1 MLDSTDNDNH
11 PTGHGLA
18 TQDHADTPVKFDF
31 KRRTSDRQA
40 SAGPP
45 TATAVAVRAAAELGP
60 VQPIDWESLTGL
72 TTDEDHREY
81 QTDSDLQSLIVELAN
96 QAATPEELER
106 EAHRQ
111 NEEMAAVA
119 AALLAAS
126 SASAATAAAPTPVAT
141 PTPASPAAA
150 QAAPVPPPPVLAPP
164 AAVVPAPPAAA
175 PLPPAAAAPAAS
187 GRPASLADVLDSE
200 DVDIIDPLPSL
211 PLIVE
216 QTIPSLENPELA
228 VNAAL
233 VIGGTESVP
242 VTTSALS
249 PHEPAPT
256 PASRPVSAPV
266 MVTSPP
272 HATVM
277 ASPLPSLQLAK
288 IERRPD
294 AARPTKPVDFH
305 ALLGQ
310 SGLAPAT
317 VTKRKKRHP
326 IRFLFKLAVVLGL
339 LGAGAFYGKK
349 YVLDKRWDA
358 EVKPLAE
365 AVANERELVWKRSVV
380 VTALPIGEYAPK
392 LVASVFGTGSSTG
405 TGSGTADLAAQWR
418 SLGLLEGDADL
429 DAVGAYAAAFRP
441 VFYDHTDGTIY
452 ELSDINVEVREF
464 YLDDALAHALLDQH
478 TTWGDKLDTLGPSQR
493 LGLRAL
499 VDGDA
504 RAVALAVVNPSES
517 QLASM
522 NAAMQDL
529 ADDQASGLTR
539 SFPVDIIIGAGEPA
553 SRVFEFD
560 EYAEMASRTE
570 LITDGVASDAAVLE
584 AIRGIGDS
592 PVATG
597 AGDEMY
603 GLSLWY
609 YVLAGR
615 LDDAEAWNAAAVW
628 NGDETVFDSSST
640 GTCMTSTISTLDEAG
655 RQKLQTAFEQW
666 AALAP
671 VESLTTVTPVGV
683 DQVEVKS
690 CDPGLAA
697 DTMTDVP
704 VTPWGFAAE
713 ELDAVAD
720 VDARA
725 TDVRSCT
732 INAIRSYGVHQLS
745 AAGDPAATTAI
756 TDIQTSCAGV

>member
-1 MLDSTDNDNH
+1 MLDSTENDNH

-18 TQDHADTPVKFDF
+18 TQDHPDTPVKFDF
-31 KRRTSDRQA
+31 KRRANDRQTA
-40 SAGPP
+40 AGPP

-81 QTDSDLQSLIVELAN
+81 QTDSDLQSLIVDLAN

-106 EAHRQ
+106 EARRQ
-111 NEEMAAVA
+111 TEEMAAVA

-126 SASAATAAAPTPVAT
+126 EASTATATTPTPVAT
-141 PTPASPAAA
+141 PTPASPAAIAAPTA
-150 QAAPVPPPPVLAPP
+150 QVPPPPPAPAPPAQAPVPPAT
-164 AAVVPAPPAAA
+164 
-175 PLPPAAAAPAAS
+175 AAAAPAAP

-242 VTTSALS
+242 VTTSALP
-249 PHEPAPT
+249 PHEPAPA
-256 PASRPVSAPV
+256 PVSQLVSAPV
-266 MVTSPP
+266 MVTAPP

-326 IRFLFKLAVVLGL
+326 IRFLFKLVIVLGL

-380 VTALPIGEYAPK
+380 VTALPMGDYAPK
-392 LVASVFGTGSSTG
+392 LVASVFGAGTGTGPG
-405 TGSGTADLAAQWR
+405 TGSGTADLAGQWR
-418 SLGLLEGDADL
+418 SLGLIEGDADL

-452 ELSDINVEVREF
+452 ELSDIEVEVREF
-464 YLDDALAHALLDQH
+464 YLNDALAHALLDQH
-478 TTWGDKLDTLGPSQR
+478 TNWGDKLDTLGPSER

-504 RAVALAVVNPSES
+504 RAVALAVVDPSET
-517 QLASM
+517 QLADM
-522 NAAMQDL
+522 NSEMQDL

-539 SFPVDIIIGAGEPA
+539 SFPVDIIVGAGEPA
-553 SRVFEFD
+553 SRVFKSD
-560 EYAEMASRTE
+560 VYAEMASRTE

-592 PVATG
+592 PAATG

-640 GTCMTSTISTLDEAG
+640 GICMTSTISTLDEAG

-671 VESLTTVTPVGV
+671 VESLATVTPVGV

-690 CDPGLAA
+690 CDPGPAA

-704 VTPWGFAAE
+704 VTPWGFAAD
-713 ELDAVAD
+713 ELDAVVDA
-720 VDARA
+720 DARA